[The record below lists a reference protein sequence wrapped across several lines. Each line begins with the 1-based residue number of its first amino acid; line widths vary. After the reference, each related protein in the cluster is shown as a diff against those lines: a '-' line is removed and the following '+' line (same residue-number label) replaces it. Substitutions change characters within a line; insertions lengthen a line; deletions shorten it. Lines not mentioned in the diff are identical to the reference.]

1 MTSPEQVTA
10 AAVQSA
16 INQRV
21 EQAVNAAMQQMQ
33 LHLQQQQTPAPPPQQ
48 PNIQVNA
55 VAVKLPEFWAA
66 DPSTWFRQAEAA
78 FRRSNITVS
87 STMYDHV
94 LMKLPQDVVMSV
106 RDLANSIETTTP
118 NPYKLLKA
126 RLTDCYAK
134 TRWQQ
139 CFALLD
145 LPALGDRRPSH
156 LMNEM
161 LALLPTGRNRD
172 DTIFLGIFLRR
183 LPVSMRDHLAAGDFQ
198 TAAEMARP
206 ADVLWDAR
214 CGESTVSV
222 IADDHASNANLA
234 AISPATGSSRDSR
247 RRSPVCA
254 AAPDRTAV
262 RLQVRTAA
270 ATRPCATITAGS
282 AGRRTS
288 ARPPAPGRKTRPPP

>member
-1 MTSPEQVTA
+1 MSTPEQVTA

-33 LHLQQQQTPAPPPQQ
+33 LHLQQQQAPIPPQQQ

-55 VAVKLPEFWAA
+55 VAVKLPDFWAA
-66 DPSTWFRQAEAA
+66 DPTTWFRQAEAA

-106 RDLANSIETTTP
+106 RDLVNSVEPTTP
-118 NPYKLLKA
+118 DPYEQLKA

-145 LPALGDRRPSH
+145 LPPLGDRRPSH

-161 LALLPTGRNRD
+161 LALLPTGSNRGSFD
-172 DTIFLGIFLRR
+172 GVLDSVFWGWSAGPVADNGGCHMAECRGEARLCRR
-183 LPVSMRDHLAAGDFQ
+183 V
-198 TAAEMARP
+198 
-206 ADVLWDAR
+206 
-214 CGESTVSV
+214 
-222 IADDHASNANLA
+222 
-234 AISPATGSSRDSR
+234 R
-247 RRSPVCA
+247 RRRHERTERVRFQNLSGGGVNQKPVGGQKIHAENWLGDGSENEA
-254 AAPDRTAV
+254 AQEGAETKRE
-262 RLQVRTAA
+262 
-270 ATRPCATITAGS
+270 
-282 AGRRTS
+282 
-288 ARPPAPGRKTRPPP
+288 

>member
-1 MTSPEQVTA
+1 MSTPEQVTA
-10 AAVQSA
+10 AVVQSA
-16 INQRV
+16 ISQGI

-33 LHLQQQQTPAPPPQQ
+33 LHLQQQQAPTPPQQQ

-55 VAVKLPEFWAA
+55 VAVKLPDFWAA
-66 DPSTWFRQAEAA
+66 DPTTWFRQAEAA

-106 RDLANSIETTTP
+106 RDLVNSVEPTTLD
-118 NPYKLLKA
+118 PYEQLKA

-145 LPALGDRRPSH
+145 LPPLGDRRPSH

-161 LALLPTGRNRD
+161 LALLPTGSNRD
-172 DTIFLGIFLRR
+172 DTIFLGLFLRC
-183 LPVSMRDHLAAGDFQ
+183 LPVNMRDHLAAGDYR
-198 TAAEMARP
+198 TAAEMARH

-214 CGESTVSV
+214 CGETSV
-222 IADDHASNANLA
+222 AAVTEDYANNANIA
-234 AISPATGSSRDSR
+234 ALSPSGWSRDGR
-247 RRSPVCA
+247 RRSPVRRGRSRPTRRQTPGPDSRRDTSLCYYHGRFSKKA
-254 AAPDRTAV
+254 HKCEAPCSWTEN
-262 RLQVRTAA
+262 
-270 ATRPCATITAGS
+270 
-282 AGRRTS
+282 
-288 ARPPAPGRKTRPPP
+288 